1 MIFRPK
7 DIIDAVTTEQKF
19 LAAYDISQKMT
30 LEQLIELSDDYNV
43 GYDIPEN
50 VFEIMVKIPMK
61 TLQSILD
68 KEV

>member
-1 MIFRPK
+1 MTFRPK